1 MEQWNTVNLWR
12 AFNDNMYFGTEFLY
26 DEDILWMTILKQRKS
41 LYMFHIP
48 QTDTQ
53 IPGDMW

>member
-1 MEQWNTVNLWR
+1 MD
-12 AFNDNMYFGTEFLY
+12 DNSVV
-26 DEDILWMTILKQRKS
+26 IQQRKS

-53 IPGDMW
+53 IPADLW